1 MSRSPAANRIRVLLL
16 AAPLLAAATPRA
28 FAVGMPQLDF
38 ANPLTKWQV
47 VWGAVIFALLYFI
60 LSRSALPR
68 VASVIEIRQGRIDGD
83 LEAAQRAKAEADRA
97 IEEVR
102 RARRAASAEAQAN
115 LDRVV
120 SEAREEA
127 AKRARDMNARL
138 EADLARAEQQI
149 AAERERALGSLREI
163 ATDTAQLLVER
174 VTGQPADRRIVETR
188 VDGALSGS
196 KPFASPALQPA
207 PAAAAKD
214 R

>member
-1 MSRSPAANRIRVLLL
+1 MSGRPAANRMRVLLL

-38 ANPLTKWQV
+38 TNPLTKWQV

-68 VASVIEIRQGRIDGD
+68 VASVLEARQGRIDGD
-83 LEAAQRAKAEADRA
+83 LEAARHAKAQADRA

-102 RARRAASAEAQAN
+102 SSRRAAIAEAQAN

-120 SEAREEA
+120 GEAREEA
-127 AKRARDMNARL
+127 AKRAREMNARL
-138 EADLARAEQQI
+138 EADLAGAEQRI

-163 ATDTAQLLVER
+163 AADTAQLLVER

-188 VDGALSGS
+188 VDGALSGNTLS
-196 KPFASPALQPA
+196 AGSARQSGL
-207 PAAAAKD
+207 AAAAED